1 MGGRGGR
8 VGERKRDFGRAPVL
22 ESAVYTVEGERYRE
36 AWDAI

>member
-22 ESAVYTVEGERYRE
+22 ELAVYREGERYRE